1 MPFRTRGVSVALA
14 TVAAL
19 ACWPPGAAAAD
30 ARPGWAAAPAPG
42 AGSRPT
48 GTDRPFFYLEGA
60 PGTVL
65 TDRLAV
71 TNPAGH
77 PVTVRLR
84 GAPAEGGTDAS
95 AWLAPAVARV
105 RVPAR
110 TRAAVPFTVT
120 VPRDAGPGERTAALR
135 ADGPGGGRTV
145 PVHLRVTGPALAA
158 LTVEGVAVARR
169 GGAAEIRYTLVNR
182 GTTVLRPR
190 LAVRADGVLG
200 TALRHPAR
208 ALPVVLAPGQRVRRT
223 ETWSD
228 PPALDAVDVTLTVTA
243 AGGAHASARAGYAPL
258 SRGALGA
265 GALAVVAGAGG
276 ALWRRRRRAGR
287 TAPQEQPAPA
297 VRELI
302 RVGDRP

>member
-1 MPFRTRGVSVALA
+1 MPFRTRGASVALA

-19 ACWPPGAAAAD
+19 ACWPPGVAAAT
-30 ARPGWAAAPAPG
+30 ARPGWSVAPAPG

-48 GTDRPFFYLEGA
+48 GDDRPFFYLEGA
-60 PGTVL
+60 PGTAL
-65 TDRLAV
+65 ADRLAV

-84 GAPAEGGTDAS
+84 GAPAPGGTDAS
-95 AWLAPAVARV
+95 AWLAPAAAQV

-110 TRAAVPFTVT
+110 TRAAVPFTVR
-120 VPRDAGPGERTAALR
+120 VPRDAAPGERTAVLR
-135 ADGPGGGRTV
+135 ADGPGGGRSV

-158 LTVEGVAVARR
+158 LTVEDVAVAR
-169 GGAAEIRYTLVNR
+169 GDEGAEIRYTLVNR

-190 LAVRADGVLG
+190 LAVRADGFLG
-200 TALRHPAR
+200 SALRRPAR
-208 ALPVVLAPGQRVRRT
+208 ALPVALAPGQRVRRT

-228 PPALDAVDVTLTVTA
+228 PPALDAVDITLTVTA

-265 GALAVVAGAGG
+265 GALAVAAGAGG
-276 ALWRRRRRAGR
+276 ALWRRRRRTAR
-287 TAPQEQPAPA
+287 TAPPDRPAHGT
-297 VRELI
+297 RELT

>member
-1 MPFRTRGVSVALA
+1 MPFRTRGASVALA
-14 TVAAL
+14 TAAAL

-30 ARPGWAAAPAPG
+30 ARPGWSVAPAPG

-48 GTDRPFFYLEGA
+48 GGDRPFLYLEGA

-65 TDRLAV
+65 ADRLAV
-71 TNPAGH
+71 TNPAGN

-84 GAPAEGGTDAS
+84 GAPARGGTDAS
-95 AWLAPAVARV
+95 AWLAPAAARV

-110 TRAAVPFTVT
+110 TRAAVPFTVR
-120 VPRDAGPGERTAALR
+120 VPRDAAPGERTAVLR

-158 LTVEGVAVARR
+158 LTVEDVAVARGD
-169 GGAAEIRYTLVNR
+169 GGAEIRYTLVNR

-190 LAVRADGVLG
+190 LAVRADGVFG
-200 TALRHPAR
+200 SALRRPAR
-208 ALPVVLAPGQRVRRT
+208 ALPLALAPGQRVRRT

-228 PPALDAVDVTLTVTA
+228 PPALDALDVTLTVTA
-243 AGGAHASARAGYAPL
+243 AGGAHAYARAGYAPL

-287 TAPQEQPAPA
+287 TASQAELAPNS
-297 VRELI
+297 RELT